1 MYAKVHWIF
10 QNPPRKTQSH
20 QILAVLWGNRHQNSD
35 FLGESV
41 FSVQHYGTVSEKT
54 LFESKNLIYTHNS
67 GMAKVR
73 IILVVLLFLCAV
85 SVAAKPKTQT
95 TPLASTKLERKYRYN
110 TCVPFLFVQN
120 RLK

>member
-1 MYAKVHWIF
+1 MYALVHWIF

-20 QILAVLWGNRHQNSD
+20 QILAVLREVKYQNAD

-54 LFESKNLIYTHNS
+54 LSESKNLIYTHNS

-73 IILVVLLFLCAV
+73 
-85 SVAAKPKTQT
+85 
-95 TPLASTKLERKYRYN
+95 
-110 TCVPFLFVQN
+110 
-120 RLK
+120 